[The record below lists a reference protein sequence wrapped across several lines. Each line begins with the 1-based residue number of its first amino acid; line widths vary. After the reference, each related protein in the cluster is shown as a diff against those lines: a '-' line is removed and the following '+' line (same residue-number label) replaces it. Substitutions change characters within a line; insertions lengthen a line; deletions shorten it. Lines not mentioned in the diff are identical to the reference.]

1 MYLSALMKKL
11 LNVGVTDSMT
21 KHQARVIVLT
31 NSVALIA
38 AALTTLLFF
47 YTLRNGWS
55 FVDSMIIATGI
66 VLYSVLLLNR
76 IGFINTS
83 RFILTIA
90 IPVCC
95 YVIAFLPRIQQPD
108 RFTYTQMS
116 SVFAILLATSVI
128 PILIFSKRE
137 KNMMLVCVLISFLFF
152 SFSDILLRIYSKD
165 GHLPTFD
172 EYFRGT
178 IVLNISYVLLSACV
192 LTLKRIVD
200 HFEWKNEQLIAS
212 LHDKNLQLENSNR
225 ELFELNQE
233 FEIQNKEV
241 QAQSEELL
249 QGQENLM
256 MAHREIER
264 QKLELEKSLDEKSR
278 DLMFSNQ
285 QLVTQNS
292 ELQQFSYTVSHNL
305 RGPVASMLGLIHV
318 YRFSDGEAEKVK
330 VIGMIEHSAKS
341 LETIIRD
348 LNKIVDIR
356 NDKFA
361 IYENVQL
368 EDEMELIKESLGDFI
383 SKNDVEL
390 HVNFQCE
397 EIHSIKAYVNSI
409 LYNLVSNAIQYRS
422 AKRRPI
428 VKVASEAV
436 NGHVHLTV
444 TDNGLGIDLVKHGH
458 EVFKLYKRFHLH
470 TQGKGLGLY
479 IVRQQI
485 EKLNGKIEI
494 DSKPDQGST
503 FKVTLPVRIQ
513 A

>member
-31 NSVALIA
+31 NSIALIA
-38 AALTTLLFF
+38 AVLTTLMFT
-47 YTLRNGWS
+47 YTLRNGWT
-55 FVDSMIIATGI
+55 FVDTMIIGTAI
-66 VLYSVLLLNR
+66 VQYGVLLLNR
-76 IGFINTS
+76 YGLITTS
-83 RFILTIA
+83 RLLLTIA
-90 IPVCC
+90 VPVCV
-95 YVIAFLPRIQQPD
+95 YVIAFLPRIQQPE
-108 RFTYTQMS
+108 RFTYTQTAALFS
-116 SVFAILLATSVI
+116 ILLATSVI

-137 KNMMLVCVLISFLFF
+137 KSIMLVCVLISFLFF
-152 SFSDILLRIYSKD
+152 LFADLLLRVYSKD
-165 GHLPTFD
+165 GHLPTFGQ
-172 EYFRGT
+172 YFRGT
-178 IVLNISYVLLSACV
+178 IVLNISYILLSGCV

-200 HFEWKNEQLIAS
+200 HFEWKNEQLIAN
-212 LHDKNLQLENSNR
+212 LHDKNIELEKSNH
-225 ELFELNQE
+225 ELFKLNQE

-241 QAQSEELL
+241 QAQAEELL
-249 QGQENLM
+249 QGQESLM
-256 MAHREIER
+256 IAHHEIER
-264 QKLELEKSLDEKSR
+264 QKAELEKSLDEKSR
-278 DLMFSNQ
+278 DLMISNQ

-318 YRFSDGEAEKVK
+318 YRFSEEAEKAK
-330 VIGMIEHSAKS
+330 VIGMVEHSAKS

-361 IYENVQL
+361 IYENVLL
-368 EDEMELIKESLGDFI
+368 ENEMELIKESLSDFI
-383 SKNDVEL
+383 SKNEVEL
-390 HVNFQCE
+390 HIDFRCE

-409 LYNLVSNAIQYRS
+409 LYNLISNAIQYRS
-422 AKRRPI
+422 AKRRPV
-428 VKVASEAV
+428 VKVSSETI

-444 TDNGLGIDLVKHGH
+444 SDNGLGIDLTKHGH

-494 DSKPDQGST
+494 ESKPDHGAT
-503 FKVTLPVRIQ
+503 FKVTLPIRIQ

>member
-1 MYLSALMKKL
+1 MKKL

-38 AALTTLLFF
+38 AALTTLMFF
-47 YTLRNGWS
+47 YALRNGWS
-55 FVDSMIIATGI
+55 RVDTIIIATGI
-66 VLYSVLLLNR
+66 VQYGVLLLNR
-76 IGFINTS
+76 FGLINTS
-83 RFILTIA
+83 RFLLTVA
-90 IPVCC
+90 IPVWW
-95 YVIAFLPRIQQPD
+95 YVLAFLPSVQQPD
-108 RFTYTQMS
+108 RFTYTQS
-116 SVFAILLATSVI
+116 PGVFSILLATSVI

-137 KNMMLVCVLISFLFF
+137 KNMMLICLLISFLFF
-152 SFSDILLRIYSKD
+152 SFSDVLLRVYSKD
-165 GHLPTFD
+165 GHLPTPG

-178 IVLNISYVLLSACV
+178 IVLNISYVLLSGCV

-212 LHDKNLQLENSNR
+212 LHDKNIELEKSNH
-225 ELFELNQE
+225 ELFKLNQE
-233 FEIQNKEV
+233 FEVQNKEV
-241 QAQSEELL
+241 QAQAEELL
-249 QGQENLM
+249 QGQENLL
-256 MAHREIER
+256 MAHHEIER

-278 DLMFSNQ
+278 DLMISNQ

-318 YRFSDGEAEKVK
+318 YRFSEGEDEKAK
-330 VIGMIEHSAKS
+330 VIGMVEHSAKS

-361 IYENVQL
+361 IYENVLL
-368 EDEMELIKESLGDFI
+368 ENEMDLIRESLSDFI

-390 HVNFQCE
+390 HVDFQCE

-409 LYNLVSNAIQYRS
+409 LYNLISNAIQYRS
-422 AKRRPI
+422 AKRRPV
-428 VKVASEAV
+428 VKVSSETI

-444 TDNGLGIDLVKHGH
+444 TDNGLGIDLTRHGH

-494 DSKPDQGST
+494 DSKPDHGAT

>member
-1 MYLSALMKKL
+1 
-11 LNVGVTDSMT
+11 MT

-38 AALTTLLFF
+38 AALTTVMLL
-47 YTLRNGWS
+47 YTLRNGWT
-55 FVDSMIIATGI
+55 FVDTIIFTTGI
-66 VLYSVLLLNR
+66 VLYGVLLLNR
-76 IGFINTS
+76 FGLINTS
-83 RFILTIA
+83 RFLLTIA

-95 YVIAFLPRIQQPD
+95 YAIAILPRIQQPD
-108 RFTYTQMS
+108 RFTYSQTPGL
-116 SVFAILLATSVI
+116 FAILLATSVI

-137 KNMMLVCVLISFLFF
+137 KNLMLLCVLISFLFF
-152 SFSDILLRIYSKD
+152 LSADILLRVYSKD
-165 GHLPTFD
+165 GTLPTLA
-172 EYFRGT
+172 EYFRAN
-178 IVLNISYVLLSACV
+178 IVLNISYILLSACV

-200 HFEWKNEQLIAS
+200 HFEWKNEQLIAN
-212 LHDKNLQLENSNR
+212 LHDKNIELEKSNH
-225 ELFELNQE
+225 ELFKLNQE

-249 QGQENLM
+249 QGQESLM
-256 MAHREIER
+256 MAHNEIER

-285 QLVTQNS
+285 QLVTQNN

-318 YRFSDGEAEKVK
+318 YRFSDGESEKEKV
-330 VIGMIEHSAKS
+330 VGMIEHSAKS

-361 IYENVQL
+361 IYENVLL
-368 EDEMELIKESLGDFI
+368 ENEMELIKESLGDFI

-390 HVNFQCE
+390 HVDFQCE

-409 LYNLVSNAIQYRS
+409 LYNLISNAIQYR
-422 AKRRPI
+422 ATNRRPV
-428 VKVASEAV
+428 VKVSSETI
-436 NGHVHLTV
+436 NGNVHLTV
-444 TDNGLGIDLVKHGH
+444 ADNGLGIDLTKHGH

-494 DSKPDQGST
+494 ESKPDQGAT

-513 A
+513 P

>member
-1 MYLSALMKKL
+1 MKKL

-31 NSVALIA
+31 NSIALIA

-47 YTLRNGWS
+47 YALRNGWT
-55 FVDSMIIATGI
+55 FVDSIILVTGI
-66 VLYSVLLLNR
+66 VQYSVLLFNR
-76 IGFINTS
+76 FGFTNTS
-83 RFILTIA
+83 RFLLTVA

-95 YVIAFLPRIQQPD
+95 YVIAILPRIQQPD
-108 RFTYTQMS
+108 RFTYTQTPG
-116 SVFAILLATSVI
+116 VFAILLATSVI

-137 KNMMLVCVLISFLFF
+137 KNIMLICICISFLFY
-152 SFSDILLRIYSKD
+152 SSADILLRVFSKT
-165 GHLPTFD
+165 GEFPSVA
-172 EYFRGT
+172 EYFSST
-178 IVLNISYVLLSACV
+178 IVLNISYILLSACV

-200 HFEWKNEQLIAS
+200 RFEWKNEQLIAS
-212 LHDKNLQLENSNR
+212 LHDKNIELEKSIR
-225 ELFELNQE
+225 KLFELNQE

-249 QGQENLM
+249 QGQESLM
-256 MAHREIER
+256 MAHHEIER

-278 DLMFSNQ
+278 DLIYSNQ
-285 QLVTQNS
+285 QLVTQNN

-318 YRFSDGEAEKVK
+318 YRFSDGDAEKVK
-330 VIGMIEHSAKS
+330 VVGMIEHSAKS

-361 IYENVQL
+361 IYENVLL
-368 EDEMELIKESLGDFI
+368 ETEMELIKESLGDFI

-390 HVNFQCE
+390 HINFECE
-397 EIHSIKAYVNSI
+397 EIHSIKAYINSI
-409 LYNLVSNAIQYRS
+409 LYNLISNAIQYRS
-422 AKRRPI
+422 SKRRP
-428 VKVASEAV
+428 VVTVTSTAV
-436 NGHVHLTV
+436 NGHVLLTV
-444 TDNGLGIDLVKHGH
+444 TDNGLGIDLTKHGH

-494 DSKPDQGST
+494 ESKPDHGAT
-503 FKVTLPVRIQ
+503 FKVTLPVRNQ
-513 A
+513 V